1 MPNTAGFSEQPN
13 EREKKKRKPANTLR
27 AHLTSKVADE
37 QAAQDN
43 VDRETRTAPR
53 PMPGPVSPAPFPKG
67 CLSTRSEC
75 CWQSLGHS
83 CPVFLP
89 QGHPSPRAAEM
100 SVSVSPCTLPGRV
113 LSIPWGSQERNIGR
127 GPRARLARGVLG
139 LIPLNKLQE
148 IYNGTGPCKSCVS
161 WITL

>member
-43 VDRETRTAPR
+43 VERETRTAPR

-67 CLSTRSEC
+67 CLSTLSEC
-75 CWQSLGHS
+75 GWQSLGHS

-89 QGHPSPRAAEM
+89 QGHPSPSAAEM

-113 LSIPWGSQERNIGR
+113 LSIPWGSQERNYRERTQGKVSTGR
-127 GPRARLARGVLG
+127 LRTHPTEPTPAD
-139 LIPLNKLQE
+139 I
-148 IYNGTGPCKSCVS
+148 
-161 WITL
+161 

>member
-13 EREKKKRKPANTLR
+13 EREKKKRKPANTPL

-113 LSIPWGSQERNIGR
+113 LSIPWGKPGEEYR
-127 GPRARLARGVLG
+127 
-139 LIPLNKLQE
+139 E
-148 IYNGTGPCKSCVS
+148 GTQGKVS
-161 WITL
+161 TGSLRTHPTEQTPADI